1 MKEIYD
7 LNSLEKS
14 IDATFEEDKNWIV
27 SIPTTQNT
35 FYLQFSLTNDEVSMD
50 SISFDNI
57 EDKLDMSLV
66 SSMPKTQ
73 QEFKKR
79 FYI

>member
-27 SIPTTQNT
+27 SIPTTQNA